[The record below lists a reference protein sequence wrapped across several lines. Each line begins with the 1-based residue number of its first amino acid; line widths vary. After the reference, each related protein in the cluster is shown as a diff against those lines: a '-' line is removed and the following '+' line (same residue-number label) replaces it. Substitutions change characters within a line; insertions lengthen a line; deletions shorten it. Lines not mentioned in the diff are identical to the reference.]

1 MQSGFTTAMDL
12 GADGPDR
19 GTTVDEP
26 ASSHTGYSD
35 RKHFFM
41 EAHAPALE
49 QHSLTPAQRCLL
61 DSRLPP
67 HPSGILRVR
76 NAARALGSG
85 SGAGW
90 PGRGRR
96 RLQVARKYRQLAA
109 EMFAT

>member
-49 QHSLTPAQRCLL
+49 QHSLTPAQL
-61 DSRLPP
+61 
-67 HPSGILRVR
+67 
-76 NAARALGSG
+76 ALS
-85 SGAGW
+85 
-90 PGRGRR
+90 PG
-96 RLQVARKYRQLAA
+96 
-109 EMFAT
+109 